1 MKKHDLI
8 IDVIELVINRLD
20 TEFEKAFKE
29 GRYSEA
35 EQLLTKAWVKVTQV
49 ATDLWWNH
57 VISFDEMKFVTKR
70 FYAFAETKWEKL
82 NPYETLSSSTRDKCS
97 SEAEHPGLVALDA
110 IYNRINNMDAEITMR
125 LNTLQT
131 DMQQQR
137 DLLKQLLNAT
147 KLY

>member
-8 IDVIELVINRLD
+8 VDVIELVINRLD
-20 TEFEKAFKE
+20 TEFEKTFKE
-29 GRYSEA
+29 GRYSDA

-82 NPYETLSSSTRDKCS
+82 NPYETLSSSTREKCS
-97 SEAEHPGLVALDA
+97 SKAEHPGLVALDA
-110 IYNRINNMDAEITMR
+110 IYNRISSMDAEVTMS
-125 LNTLQT
+125 LNNLQA

-137 DLLKQLLNAT
+137 DLLKQLLNTT

>member
-8 IDVIELVINRLD
+8 VDVIEVVINRLD
-20 TEFEKAFKE
+20 TEFEKVFKE
-29 GRYSEA
+29 GRYSDA

-82 NPYETLSSSTRDKCS
+82 NSYETLSSSVRDKCS

-125 LNTLQT
+125 LNNLQT

-137 DLLKQLLNAT
+137 DLLKQVLNIT

>member
-1 MKKHDLI
+1 MKTHDLI
-8 IDVIELVINRLD
+8 VDVIEVVINRLN

-35 EQLLTKAWVKVTQV
+35 EQLLTKTWVKVTQV

-57 VISFDEMKFVTKR
+57 VISFDEMKFITKR

-82 NPYETLSSSTRDKCS
+82 HHYETLSSYARDKYS

-110 IYNRINNMDAEITMR
+110 IYQRINNMDAGITM
-125 LNTLQT
+125 NLQQLQSV
-131 DMQQQR
+131 MQQQQ
-137 DLLKQLLNAT
+137 DLLKQVLNTT